1 MSTVIRYSES
11 ATARIKM
18 TPRPNRHVITI
29 HLCLTICLLT
39 QILGAQVISQSK
51 GKSVNPYKELDGAAH
66 LANSRSDDASVRG
79 LADAV
84 FSFPRALPRAPE
96 VIENVVKD
104 RLVRAETAYRNGLQ
118 QGVRERDIV
127 ELFNS
132 VSDKLG
138 LPSYAKTSPQQVR
151 TLRMQLALSSPA
163 FMASGL
169 ANPNMKVGE
178 SVPDS
183 MSPLQAIHLINSLLD
198 QKVINPEYQVEP
210 AEWDRLHLPAAMAKI
225 QQMQRLQASA
235 QAGDKPAKPEVTV
248 FHKSRD
254 LHNSLIEAGSTLS
267 FSDAMD
273 LVDQA
278 FTTLKIGH

>member
-1 MSTVIRYSES
+1 
-11 ATARIKM
+11 M
-18 TPRPNRHVITI
+18 TPRLNRHVTTI
-29 HLCLTICLLT
+29 YLYLTICSLT
-39 QILGAQVISQSK
+39 PILGAQVTLQNQGESI
-51 GKSVNPYKELDGAAH
+51 NPYKELDGAAR
-66 LANSRSDDASVRG
+66 LANGRSDDASVRG

-96 VIENVVKD
+96 AIENVVKD

-118 QGVRERDIV
+118 QGVLERDIV

-132 VSDKLG
+132 VSDRLG
-138 LPSYAKTSPQQVR
+138 LPSYAKTSLQQVR

-178 SVPDS
+178 SIPES

-210 AEWDRLHLPAAMAKI
+210 AEWDRSHLPAALAKI
-225 QQMQRLQASA
+225 QKMQQLQGSA
-235 QAGDKPAKPEVTV
+235 QAGDKPPKLEVTV
-248 FHKSRD
+248 FHRSRD
-254 LHNSLIEAGSTLS
+254 LHNSLIYAGSSLS

-273 LVDQA
+273 LLEQA